1 MKGRVKEV
9 LFDETQIRER
19 VRELG
24 QQITRDYQGEE
35 IYGICLLKGSLV
47 FAADLI
53 RNIEL
58 DVQIDMMRASSYEG
72 TESTGSVKILQDLD
86 ADIEGRNVLVIE
98 DIVDTGRTLSKILNL
113 LKFRNPKSLKVCS
126 FLNKPCRRVIEIP
139 IDYCGHEIEDHF
151 VVGYG
156 LDLNEYYRNL
166 PYIGIFEPEDA

>member
-1 MKGRVKEV
+1 MNGQVKDV
-9 LFDETQIRER
+9 LFDEDQIRNR

-24 QQITRDYQGEE
+24 QQITQDYAGEKV
-35 IYGICLLKGSLV
+35 YAICLLKGSLV

-53 RNIEL
+53 RSMEL

-86 ADIEGRNVLVIE
+86 ADVADRNVLVIE

-126 FLNKPCRRVIEIP
+126 FLNKPSRRVVEIP
-139 IDYCGHEIEDHF
+139 IDYCGYEIEDHF

-166 PYIGIFEPEDA
+166 PYIGIFEPES